1 MRYIFHFL
9 LCAFFSVGVDA
20 KTHKPLKEQFCDD
33 FLVGC
38 AIDYPELNSKDERLH
53 SLIRREFSALVPAN
67 CMKADHTEPR
77 EGEFHFEDGDRLIA
91 LAKENG
97 QVVTGHCLVWHS
109 QCPSWMFR
117 DSVGGEVSRER
128 LIERMRRHIYAV
140 AGHYRGKVKGW
151 DVVNEAIEWDGSYR
165 QSLYYKILGEEFIP
179 LAFQFAHE
187 ADPEAELYY
196 NDYGMDF
203 KGRRETV
210 VRLIRTLKE
219 RGLRID
225 AIGMQSHL
233 SLDSNLE
240 EYEKSME
247 AFAREGVKVMV
258 TELDVSVLP
267 WPGER
272 ASAEVSQSYEYQE
285 KYNPY
290 RNGLPDSVARRQAAF
305 YRKLFS
311 IYRRHAKDITRVTFW
326 GVHDGT
332 SWLNDFPVHGR
343 TNYPLL
349 FDRSLQRKDIR
360 L

>member
-1 MRYIFHFL
+1 MAIVAML
-9 LCAFFSVGVDA
+9 LTCAGASA
-20 KTHKPLKEQFCDD
+20 KTYKPLKEQFGKD

-38 AIDYPELNSKDERLH
+38 ALDYSEINSTDTCLH
-53 SLIRREFSALVPAN
+53 SLIRREFNAAVPGN

-77 EGEFHFEDGDRLIA
+77 EGEFHFEDGDRFIA
-91 LAKENG
+91 YTQQQGLVA
-97 QVVTGHCLVWHS
+97 TGHCLVWHS

-117 DSVGGEVSRER
+117 TADGGEVGREQ

-165 QSLYYKILGEEFIP
+165 QSPYYKILGEDFIL
-179 LAFQFAHE
+179 LAFRFAHE
-187 ADPEAELYY
+187 ADPDAELYY
-196 NDYGMDF
+196 NDYGMDS
-203 KGRRETV
+203 KGKREAV
-210 VRLIRTLKE
+210 VRLIGKLRE
-219 RGLRID
+219 NGLRID
-225 AIGMQSHL
+225 AVGMQSHL
-233 SLDSNLE
+233 SLETNLK
-240 EYEKSME
+240 EYEESMK
-247 AFAREGVKVMV
+247 AFIKAGVKVMV

-290 RNGLPDSVARRQAAF
+290 RTALPDSVAKRQAQF
-305 YRKLFS
+305 YKDLFA
-311 IYRRHAKDITRVTFW
+311 IYKHYAGDITRVTFW

-332 SWLNDFPVHGR
+332 SWLNDFPIHGR

-349 FDRSLQRKDIR
+349 FDRNLRRKDIE